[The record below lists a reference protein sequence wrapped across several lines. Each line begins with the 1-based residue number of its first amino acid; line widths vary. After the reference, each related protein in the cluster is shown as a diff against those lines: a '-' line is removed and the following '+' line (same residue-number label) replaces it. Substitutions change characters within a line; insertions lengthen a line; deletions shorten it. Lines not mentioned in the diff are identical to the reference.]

1 MKALFIMSIV
11 VPVSLLTTLRL
22 TGILQGPITISETI
36 TLRTIEWIFER
47 PNEYVV
53 IGDALHGSYHT
64 SGLSAALDIKLVD
77 YANNSQFLDDNDFLR
92 MIMVINS
99 TSTNTN
105 DFIESVYVVFHKD
118 SQPSLVDWLE
128 TTFKFENLTLAS
140 VSSGRTGVEDYK
152 AAYVRLT
159 GANHPNKIYISAL
172 VEWSFLTLKTKT
184 HEMEVAFE
192 LTYYNGTVYKKL
204 IQPFQLEILGR

>member
-1 MKALFIMSIV
+1 MKALFILSIV

-22 TGILQGPITISETI
+22 TGILQKTTAVTETN
-36 TLRTIEWIFER
+36 TLELVKWEFQR
-47 PNEYVV
+47 PTQTVDILKKV
-53 IGDALHGSYHT
+53 DAT
-64 SGLSAALDIKLVD
+64 FTNDELSANMYTLILS
-77 YANNSQFLDDNDFLR
+77 YSNNSQFGDDNDYLR
-92 MIMVINS
+92 MAMVIN
-99 TSTNTN
+99 TTATNRKV
-105 DFIESVYVVFHKD
+105 SVENIYVVFHED

-128 TTFKFENLTLAS
+128 TSFKFENLTLAS
-140 VSSGRTGVEDYK
+140 VSSGWTREEDYK

-159 GANHPNKIYISAL
+159 GANHPNKICISAL

-192 LTYYNGTVYKKL
+192 LTYYNGTVYKKI